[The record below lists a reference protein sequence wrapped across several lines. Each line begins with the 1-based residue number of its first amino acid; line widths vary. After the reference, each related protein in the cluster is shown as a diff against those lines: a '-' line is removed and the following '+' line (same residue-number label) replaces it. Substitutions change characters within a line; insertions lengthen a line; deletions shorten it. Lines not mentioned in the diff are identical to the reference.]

1 MTSLERLQEEVSKLW
16 MELRVSNGEW
26 GRACDNSVCVTVWR
40 SVSVCGRERVVFI
53 KLLSVCQVF
62 PTECD
67 FFSNWN
73 VKGHS

>member
-1 MTSLERLQEEVSKLW
+1 M
-16 MELRVSNGEW
+16 
-26 GRACDNSVCVTVWR
+26 
-40 SVSVCGRERVVFI
+40 SVCGRERVVFI